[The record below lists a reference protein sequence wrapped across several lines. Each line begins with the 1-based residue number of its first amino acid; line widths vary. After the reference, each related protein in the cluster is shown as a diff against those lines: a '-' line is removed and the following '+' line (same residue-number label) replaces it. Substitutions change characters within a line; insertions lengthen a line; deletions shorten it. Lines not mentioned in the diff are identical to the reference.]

1 MAVTFECGDI
11 FATPGVVA
19 LAHGCN
25 CAGAMGKGVAVSF
38 KGRFPAMYEEYRR
51 RCKAGEFTLGDV
63 FYWESSGQAVFNLGT
78 QKSWKTPA
86 ELWAIDKSLR
96 EMIKM
101 AESKD
106 ISEIALP
113 RVGAGLGGLN
123 WSSVREVLQSLG
135 SSTAIHLRVCEEYV
149 EGRALSL

>member
-1 MAVTFECGDI
+1 
-11 FATPGVVA
+11 
-19 LAHGCN
+19 
-25 CAGAMGKGVAVSF
+25 
-38 KGRFPAMYEEYRR
+38 
-51 RCKAGEFTLGDV
+51 
-63 FYWESSGQAVFNLGT
+63 
-78 QKSWKTPA
+78 
-86 ELWAIDKSLR
+86 
-96 EMIKM
+96 MIRM